1 MTAAWII
8 ADAKARRGKALVLDG
23 AFLKVAPGEVLG
35 VVGPNGAGKTSL
47 LRAGLGLMPLEAGQA
62 WLAGRAVG
70 DLSPVDRARLVGYL
84 PQERRLA
91 WNLPAGEVAALGA
104 PDLPPGQALA
114 VARERLE
121 RVGVADLA
129 DRGVLDMS
137 GGERARVLLARLLA
151 TRAPLLVADEPV
163 AGLDPDAQ
171 LLTLD
176 LLRAEAVA
184 GAAVVV
190 TLHDLGLAAR
200 SCDRVLVLN
209 HGRVAAEG
217 APVEALSPRVLAEVF
232 RLDGA
237 LVETPAGLVVAARRA
252 SPSPV
257 GEGSAYRVPGT

>member
-1 MTAAWII
+1 MTAAWTI
-8 ADAKARRGKALVLDG
+8 AGAKARRGKALVLDG
-23 AFLKVAPGEVLG
+23 ASLDVAAGEVLG

-47 LRAGLGLMPLEAGQA
+47 LRAGLGLMPLEAGSA
-62 WLAGRAVG
+62 LLAGRPVG
-70 DLSPVDRARLVGYL
+70 DLNPVERARLVGYL

-91 WNLPAGEVAALGA
+91 WNLPARDVAALGA
-104 PDLPPGQALA
+104 PDLPPDQALA

-121 RVGVADLA
+121 RVGVETLA

-176 LLRAEAVA
+176 LLRGEAAA

-200 SCDRVLVLN
+200 LCDRVLVLDR
-209 HGRVAAEG
+209 GRVASQG
-217 APVEALSPRVLAEVF
+217 APVEALSSDVLASVF
-232 RLDGA
+232 RLDGS
-237 LVETPAGLVVAARRA
+237 LIDTPAGLVVAARR
-252 SPSPV
+252 
-257 GEGSAYRVPGT
+257 R

>member
-1 MTAAWII
+1 
-8 ADAKARRGKALVLDG
+8 VLDG
-23 AFLKVAPGEVLG
+23 ASLSVAPGEVLG

-47 LRAGLGLMPLEAGQA
+47 LRAGLGLMPLEAGGGA
-62 WLAGRAVG
+62 AGRSPGRRIEPGRAG
-70 DLSPVDRARLVGYL
+70 PPGRLSAAGTPPGL
-84 PQERRLA
+84 E
-91 WNLPAGEVAALGA
+91 LPALDVAALGA

-176 LLRAEAVA
+176 LLRAEAA
-184 GAAVVV
+184 PGRRWSSPCTTWAWRRGPATGCWCWITAVSRP
-190 TLHDLGLAAR
+190 TGRR
-200 SCDRVLVLN
+200 SRRCRRRCWRRCSSWT
-209 HGRVAAEG
+209 GR
-217 APVEALSPRVLAEVF
+217 
-232 RLDGA
+232 
-237 LVETPAGLVVAARRA
+237 
-252 SPSPV
+252 
-257 GEGSAYRVPGT
+257 

>member
-1 MTAAWII
+1 MAAWTLTGL
-8 ADAKARRGKALVLDG
+8 KARRGRALVLDG
-23 AFLKVAPGEVLG
+23 ASLNVAPGEVLG

-47 LRAGLGLMPLEAGQA
+47 LRAGLGLMPLEAGEA
-62 WLAGRAVG
+62 RLEGRPVG
-70 DLSPVDRARLVGYL
+70 DLNPIERARLVGYL

-91 WNLPAGEVAALGA
+91 WNLPALDVAALGA
-104 PDLPPGQALA
+104 PDLPPAQAMA

-121 RVGVADLA
+121 RVGVVDLA

-176 LLRAEAVA
+176 LLRAEAAA

-200 SCDRVLVLN
+200 SCDRVLVLD
-209 HGRVAAEG
+209 HGRVAAAG
-217 APVEALSPRVLAEVF
+217 APVEALSPAVLASVF

-237 LVETPAGLVVAARRA
+237 LIETPAGLVVAARR
-252 SPSPV
+252 
-257 GEGSAYRVPGT
+257 SAGPG

>member
-1 MTAAWII
+1 VTAAWSVE
-8 ADAKARRGKALVLDG
+8 DVKARRGKALVLSG
-23 AFLKVAPGEVLG
+23 ASLSVTSGEVLG

-47 LRAGLGLMPLEAGQA
+47 LRTGLGLMPRESGEAR
-62 WLAGRAVG
+62 LAGRPVG
-70 DLSPVDRARLVGYL
+70 ELNPVERARLVGYL

-91 WNLPAGEVAALGA
+91 WNLSALDVAALGA
-104 PDLPPGQALA
+104 PNLSSVQAMA
-114 VARERLE
+114 VARDRLE
-121 RVGVADLA
+121 RVGVPDLA

-176 LLRAEAVA
+176 LLRAEAKA

-200 SCDRVLVLN
+200 TCDRILVLD

-217 APVEALSPRVLAEVF
+217 APAEALSPAVLASVF

-237 LVETPAGLVVAARRA
+237 LIETAAGLVVAARR
-252 SPSPV
+252 
-257 GEGSAYRVPGT
+257 R

>member
-1 MTAAWII
+1 MSAAWTLSGLE
-8 ADAKARRGKALVLDG
+8 ARRGKALVLDG
-23 AFLKVAPGEVLG
+23 ASLRVAPGEVLG

-47 LRAGLGLMPLEAGQA
+47 LRAGLGLMPLEAGEA
-62 WLAGRAVG
+62 LLAGRPVG
-70 DLSPVDRARLVGYL
+70 ALNPVERARLVGYL

-91 WNLPAGEVAALGA
+91 WNLPALDVAALGA
-104 PDLPPGQALA
+104 PDLSPGQAMQ

-176 LLRAEAVA
+176 LLRAEAAA

-200 SCDRVLVLN
+200 SCDRVLVLD
-209 HGRVAAEG
+209 HGRVAAQG
-217 APVEALSPRVLAEVF
+217 GPVEALSPAVLASVF

-237 LVETPAGLVVAARRA
+237 LIETPAGLVVAARR
-252 SPSPV
+252 SGQPS
-257 GEGSAYRVPGT
+257 R

>member
-1 MTAAWII
+1 MTAVWTIEG
-8 ADAKARRGKALVLDG
+8 AKARRGKVLVLDG
-23 AFLKVAPGEVLG
+23 ASLGVVPGQVLG

-47 LRAGLGLMPLEAGQA
+47 LRTGLGLMSLEMGQA
-62 WLAGRAVG
+62 RLGGRPVG
-70 DLSPVDRARLVGYL
+70 DLNPVERARLVGYL

-91 WNLPAGEVAALGA
+91 WNLPALDVAALGA
-104 PDLPPGQALA
+104 PDLPPGEALT

-176 LLRAEAVA
+176 LLRAEAAA

-200 SCDRVLVLN
+200 SCDRVLVLD

-217 APVEALSPRVLAEVF
+217 APIDALSPEVLASVF
-232 RLDGA
+232 KLDGA
-237 LVETPAGLVVAARRA
+237 LIETSTGLVVAARRLTTL
-252 SPSPV
+252 S
-257 GEGSAYRVPGT
+257 R

>member
-1 MTAAWII
+1 MKAAWTL
-8 ADAKARRGKALVLDG
+8 DAVKARRGKALVLDG
-23 AFLKVAPGEVLG
+23 VSASVAPGEVLG

-47 LRAGLGLMPLEAGQA
+47 LRAGLGLMPLEAGEA
-62 WLAGRAVG
+62 LLAGRPVG
-70 DLSPVDRARLVGYL
+70 GLAPVERARLVGYL

-91 WNLPAGEVAALGA
+91 WNLPALDVAALGA
-104 PDLPPGQALA
+104 PDLPPGEALA
-114 VARERLE
+114 VAHERLA
-121 RVGVADLA
+121 RVGVPDLA

-176 LLRAEAVA
+176 LLRAEATA

-200 SCDRVLVLN
+200 SCDRVVMLN

-217 APVEALSPRVLAEVF
+217 APLAALSPEMLAKVF
-232 RLDGA
+232 KLDGA
-237 LVETPAGLVVAARRA
+237 LVETSVGLVVAARRNL
-252 SPSPV
+252 S
-257 GEGSAYRVPGT
+257 R